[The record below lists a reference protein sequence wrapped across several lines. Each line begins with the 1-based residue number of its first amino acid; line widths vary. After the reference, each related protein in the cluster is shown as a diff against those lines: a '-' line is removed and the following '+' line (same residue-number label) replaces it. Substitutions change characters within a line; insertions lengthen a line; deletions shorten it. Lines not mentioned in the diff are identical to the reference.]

1 MPTYHFFV
9 CTNCGARISSG
20 SPRFGPETVKCGYC
34 ENVLRTGL
42 GQWANYSS
50 GQKILAAIKEYLFP
64 SWTGLRGLDGVIGLM
79 FNVFLTFAVAS
90 PIMALA
96 IVSSETNLPVQIVDF
111 LGIFA
116 LLFILAFPLFPL
128 YRMIRQS
135 NSFTRTG
142 APPTWKWLFWGK
154 RIARRAAK
162 DS

>member
-9 CTNCGARISSG
+9 CTNCGARISSW

-42 GQWANYSS
+42 DQWANYSS

-96 IVSSETNLPVQIVDF
+96 LVSSETNLPVQIARLLVYFRVVVYPCFSFVFTIQNDKTIQQFYTDRCSANLEMAF
-111 LGIFA
+111 LG
-116 LLFILAFPLFPL
+116 
-128 YRMIRQS
+128 
-135 NSFTRTG
+135 
-142 APPTWKWLFWGK
+142 K
-154 RIARRAAK
+154 K
-162 DS
+162 DSEAGC